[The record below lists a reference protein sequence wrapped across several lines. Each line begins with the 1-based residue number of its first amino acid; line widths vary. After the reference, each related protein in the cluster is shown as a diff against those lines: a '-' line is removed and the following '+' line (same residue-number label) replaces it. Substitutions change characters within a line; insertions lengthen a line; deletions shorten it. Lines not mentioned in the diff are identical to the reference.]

1 MKIIIPMAGKG
12 SRLRPH
18 TLTVPKPL
26 ISVAGKPIV
35 QRLVEDLAASL
46 SGKNRAIEE
55 VAFITGEF
63 GEDVEKQLIAVAESV
78 GAKGTIYKQD
88 VPLGIA
94 HAIGC
99 SSPSLS
105 GNLIVA
111 FADTLFRANFNF
123 NPKEDGII
131 WTQKVDDPSSFGVVK
146 VDLENVITDFVEK
159 PKEFISNLAIV
170 GIYYFR
176 EGEKLR
182 QEIEDLIKNDIKLR
196 GEYQLT
202 SVLEN
207 MKNNGTRFRTAQIDE
222 WIDCGN
228 KEAVVHANRRMLD
241 IKSDEPM
248 VSANAKTR
256 HTVIIPPCFV
266 GENVV
271 IKDSVIGPY
280 VSIGKN
286 TTVEHSVITNSVIG
300 EDTTILH
307 SNLGNSMIGNAVE
320 YVGRRSELSISD
332 YSKFAS

>member
-1 MKIIIPMAGKG
+1 MAGKG

-35 QRLVEDLAASL
+35 QRLVEDLATSYNGL
-46 SGKNRAIEE
+46 IEE
-55 VAFITGEF
+55 VAFITGEY
-63 GEDVEKQLIAVAESV
+63 GEDVERHLISIAQSI

-99 SSPSLS
+99 AAASLS

-111 FADTLFRANFNF
+111 FADTLFKANFHF

-146 VDLENVITDFVEK
+146 IDMNNIITDFVEK
-159 PKEFISNLAIV
+159 PKNFVSNLAIV
-170 GIYYFR
+170 GIYYFND
-176 EGEKLR
+176 GDVLR
-182 QEIEDLIKNDIKLR
+182 KEINYLIENDIKLR

-202 SVLEN
+202 SVLDN
-207 MKNNGTRFRTAQIDE
+207 MKNNGTRFRTASIEE

-228 KEAVVHANRRMLD
+228 KEAVVHANKRMLD
-241 IKSDEPM
+241 IKRNEKLHAD
-248 VSANAKTR
+248 SAQLINA
-256 HTVIIPPCFV
+256 VVIPPCFI
-266 GENVV
+266 GKNAV

-280 VSIGKN
+280 VSVGN
-286 TTVEHSVITNSVIG
+286 NSVINESIIVNSVIG
-300 EDTTILH
+300 EETVIKDATM
-307 SNLGNSMIGNAVE
+307 SNSMIGNYVE
-320 YVGRRSELSISD
+320 YKGHKLELSISD
-332 YSKFAS
+332 YSKYAS

>member
-35 QRLVEDLAASL
+35 QRLVEDLAASFN
-46 SGKNRAIEE
+46 GEIEE

-63 GEDVEKQLIAVAESV
+63 GEDVERNLIKIAESV

-99 SSPSLS
+99 AGESLS

-111 FADTLFRANFNF
+111 FADTLFQANFHF
-123 NPKEDGII
+123 NPREDGII
-131 WTQKVDDPSSFGVVK
+131 WTQKVDDPSAFGVVK
-146 VDLENVITDFVEK
+146 IDMNNTITDFVEK
-159 PKEFISNLAIV
+159 PKSFVSNLAIV

-176 EGEKLR
+176 DGNQLKN
-182 QEIEDLIKNDIKLR
+182 EIEYLIKNDIKLR
-196 GEYQLT
+196 GEFQMT

-207 MKNNGTRFRTAQIDE
+207 MKNGGTKFRTAMIEE

-228 KEAVVHANRRMLD
+228 KEAVVHANKRMLD
-241 IKSDEPM
+241 IKKKEKLQAD
-248 VSANAKTR
+248 SAKLTNSV
-256 HTVIIPPCFV
+256 VIAPCFI

-280 VSIGKN
+280 VSVGN
-286 TTVEHSVITNSVIG
+286 NSTITESIVVNSVIG
-300 EDTTILH
+300 EETLIKDATM
-307 SNLGNSMIGNAVE
+307 SNSMIGNFVE
-320 YVGRRSELSISD
+320 YVGHKSELSISD
-332 YSKFAS
+332 YSKYAS

>member
-35 QRLVEDLAASL
+35 QRLVEDLATSYNGL
-46 SGKNRAIEE
+46 IEE
-55 VAFITGEF
+55 VAFITGEY
-63 GEDVEKQLIAVAESV
+63 GEDVERHLISIAQSI

-99 SSPSLS
+99 AAASLS

-111 FADTLFRANFNF
+111 FADTLFKANFHF

-146 VDLENVITDFVEK
+146 IDMNNIITDFVEK
-159 PKEFISNLAIV
+159 PKNFISNLAIV
-170 GIYYFR
+170 GIYYFND
-176 EGEKLR
+176 GDVLR
-182 QEIEDLIKNDIKLR
+182 KEINYLIENDIKLR

-202 SVLEN
+202 SVLDN
-207 MKNNGTRFRTAQIDE
+207 MKNNGTRFRTASIEE

-228 KEAVVHANRRMLD
+228 KEAVVHANKRMLD
-241 IKSDEPM
+241 IKRNEKLHAD
-248 VSANAKTR
+248 SAQIINA
-256 HTVIIPPCFV
+256 VVIPPCFI
-266 GENVV
+266 GKNAI

-280 VSIGKN
+280 VSVGN
-286 TTVEHSVITNSVIG
+286 NSVINESIIVNSVIG
-300 EDTTILH
+300 EETVIKDATM
-307 SNLGNSMIGNAVE
+307 SNSMIGNYVE
-320 YVGRRSELSISD
+320 YKGHKSELSISD
-332 YSKFAS
+332 YSKYAS

>member
-1 MKIIIPMAGKG
+1 MAGKG

-35 QRLVEDLAASL
+35 QRLVEDLATSYNGL
-46 SGKNRAIEE
+46 IEE
-55 VAFITGEF
+55 VAFITGEY
-63 GEDVEKQLIAVAESV
+63 GEDVERHLISIAQSI

-99 SSPSLS
+99 AAASLS

-111 FADTLFRANFNF
+111 FADTLFKANFHF

-146 VDLENVITDFVEK
+146 IDMNNIITDFVEK
-159 PKEFISNLAIV
+159 PKNFVSNLAIV
-170 GIYYFR
+170 GIYYFND
-176 EGEKLR
+176 GDVLR
-182 QEIEDLIKNDIKLR
+182 KEINYLIENDIKLR

-202 SVLEN
+202 SVLDN
-207 MKNNGTRFRTAQIDE
+207 MKNNGTRFRTASIEE

-228 KEAVVHANRRMLD
+228 KEAVVHANKRMLD
-241 IKSDEPM
+241 IKRNEKLHAD
-248 VSANAKTR
+248 SAQLINA
-256 HTVIIPPCFV
+256 VVIPPCFI
-266 GENVV
+266 GKNAV

-280 VSIGKN
+280 VSVGN
-286 TTVEHSVITNSVIG
+286 NSVINESIIVNSVIG
-300 EDTTILH
+300 EETVIKDATM
-307 SNLGNSMIGNAVE
+307 SNSMIGNYVE
-320 YVGRRSELSISD
+320 YKGHKSELSISD
-332 YSKFAS
+332 YSKYAS

>member
-35 QRLVEDLAASL
+35 QRLVEDLATSYNGL
-46 SGKNRAIEE
+46 IEE
-55 VAFITGEF
+55 VAFITGEY
-63 GEDVEKQLIAVAESV
+63 GEDVERHLISIAQSI

-99 SSPSLS
+99 AAASLS

-111 FADTLFRANFNF
+111 FADTLFKANFHF

-146 VDLENVITDFVEK
+146 IDMNNIITDFVEK
-159 PKEFISNLAIV
+159 PKNFISNLAIV
-170 GIYYFR
+170 GIYYFND
-176 EGEKLR
+176 GNVLR
-182 QEIEDLIKNDIKLR
+182 KEINYLIENDIKLR

-202 SVLEN
+202 SVLDN
-207 MKNNGTRFRTAQIDE
+207 MKNNGTRFRTASIEE

-228 KEAVVHANRRMLD
+228 KEAVVHANKRMLD
-241 IKSDEPM
+241 IKRNEKLHAD
-248 VSANAKTR
+248 SAQIINA
-256 HTVIIPPCFV
+256 VVIPPCFIGQNAIV
-266 GENVV
+266 
-271 IKDSVIGPY
+271 KDSVIGPY
-280 VSIGKN
+280 VSVGN
-286 TTVEHSVITNSVIG
+286 NSVIEESIIVNSVIG
-300 EDTTILH
+300 EETVIKDATM
-307 SNLGNSMIGNAVE
+307 SNSMIGNYVE
-320 YVGRRSELSISD
+320 YKGHKSELSISD
-332 YSKFAS
+332 YSKYAS

>member
-35 QRLVEDLAASL
+35 QRLVEDLATSYN
-46 SGKNRAIEE
+46 GVIEE
-55 VAFITGEF
+55 IAFITGEY
-63 GEDVEKQLIAVAESV
+63 GEDVERHLISIAQSI

-99 SSPSLS
+99 AAASLS

-111 FADTLFRANFNF
+111 FADTLFKANFHF

-146 VDLENVITDFVEK
+146 IDMNNIITDFVEK
-159 PKEFISNLAIV
+159 PKNFISNLAIV
-170 GIYYFR
+170 GIYYFND
-176 EGEKLR
+176 GNVLR
-182 QEIEDLIKNDIKLR
+182 KEINYLIENDIKLR

-202 SVLEN
+202 SVLDN
-207 MKNNGTRFRTAQIDE
+207 MKNNGTRFRTASIEE

-228 KEAVVHANRRMLD
+228 KEAVVHANKRMLD
-241 IKSDEPM
+241 IKRNEKLHSD
-248 VSANAKTR
+248 SAQIINA
-256 HTVIIPPCFV
+256 VIIPPCFIGKNAIV
-266 GENVV
+266 
-271 IKDSVIGPY
+271 KDSVIGPY
-280 VSIGKN
+280 VSVGN
-286 TTVEHSVITNSVIG
+286 NSVINESIIVNSVIG
-300 EDTTILH
+300 EQTVIKDATM
-307 SNLGNSMIGNAVE
+307 SNSMIGNYVE
-320 YVGRRSELSISD
+320 YKGHKSELSISD
-332 YSKFAS
+332 YSKYAS

>member
-1 MKIIIPMAGKG
+1 MAGKG

-35 QRLVEDLAASL
+35 QRLVEDLAASYN
-46 SGKNRAIEE
+46 GAIDE

-63 GEDVEKQLIAVAESV
+63 GIEIEQNLIKIAQSI
-78 GAKGTIYKQD
+78 GAKGSIYKQD

-99 SSPSLS
+99 AAPSLT
-105 GNLIVA
+105 GNIIVA
-111 FADTLFRANFNF
+111 FADTLFQANFHF

-146 VDLENVITDFVEK
+146 VDLDNVITDFVEK
-159 PKEFISNLAIV
+159 PKTFISNLAIV

-176 EGEKLR
+176 EGDLLR
-182 QEIEDLIKNDIKLR
+182 SEIENLIKNNTKVR
-196 GEYQLT
+196 GEYQIT

-228 KEAVVHANRRMLD
+228 KDAVVHANRRMLD
-241 IKSDEPM
+241 IKKDEKLLM
-248 VSANAKTR
+248 ESAKLVNS
-256 HTVIIPPCFV
+256 VIILPCFI
-266 GENVV
+266 GENVL

-280 VSIGKN
+280 VSVGNNSKIDDSIISK
-286 TTVEHSVITNSVIG
+286 SVIG
-300 EDTTILH
+300 EESYIKNAHL
-307 SNLGNSMIGNAVE
+307 SNSMIGNYVE
-320 YVGRRSELSISD
+320 YVGRKSELSISD

>member
-35 QRLVEDLAASL
+35 QRLVEDLAKSYK
-46 SGKNRAIEE
+46 GTIEE
-55 VAFITGEF
+55 VAYITGEF
-63 GEDVEKQLIAVAESV
+63 GDAVEQQLLEIAASI

-99 SSPSLS
+99 AAPSLE

-111 FADTLFRANFNF
+111 FADTLFRANFHF

-131 WTQKVDDPSSFGVVK
+131 WTQKVDDPSAFGVVK
-146 VDLENVITDFVEK
+146 IDQENVISDFVEK
-159 PKEFISNLAIV
+159 PTKFVSNLAIV

-176 EGEKLR
+176 EGERLR
-182 QEIEDLIKNDIKLR
+182 SEIDYLIKNDIKLR
-196 GEYQLT
+196 GEYQMT

-207 MKNNGTRFRTAQIDE
+207 MKNNGVRFRTAQIDE

-228 KEAVVHANRRMLD
+228 KEAVVHANSRMLD
-241 IKSDEPM
+241 IKSAEAM
-248 VSANAKTR
+248 VAASAKTR
-256 HTVIIPPCFV
+256 NTVIIQPCFI
-266 GENVV
+266 GDNVV

-280 VSIGKN
+280 VSIGRN
-286 TTVEHSVITNSVIG
+286 SVVEHSVISNAVIG
-300 EDTTILH
+300 EDTRIID
-307 SNLGNSMIGNAVE
+307 SNLGNSMIGNSVE
-320 YVGRRSELSISD
+320 YIGRKSELSISD

>member
-35 QRLVEDLAASL
+35 QRLVEDLATSYNGL
-46 SGKNRAIEE
+46 IEE
-55 VAFITGEF
+55 VAFITGEY
-63 GEDVEKQLIAVAESV
+63 GEDVERHLISIAQSI

-99 SSPSLS
+99 AAASLS

-111 FADTLFRANFNF
+111 FADTLFKANFHF

-146 VDLENVITDFVEK
+146 IDMNNIITDFVEK
-159 PKEFISNLAIV
+159 PKNFISNLAIV
-170 GIYYFR
+170 GIYYFND
-176 EGEKLR
+176 GNVLR
-182 QEIEDLIKNDIKLR
+182 KEINYLIENDIKLR

-202 SVLEN
+202 SVLDN
-207 MKNNGTRFRTAQIDE
+207 MKNNGTRFRTASIEE

-228 KEAVVHANRRMLD
+228 KEAVVHANKRMLD
-241 IKSDEPM
+241 IKRNEKLHAD
-248 VSANAKTR
+248 SAQIINA
-256 HTVIIPPCFV
+256 VVIPPCFI
-266 GENVV
+266 GKNAV

-280 VSIGKN
+280 VSVGN
-286 TTVEHSVITNSVIG
+286 NSVINESIIVNSVIG
-300 EDTTILH
+300 EETVIKDATM
-307 SNLGNSMIGNAVE
+307 SNSMIGNYVE
-320 YVGRRSELSISD
+320 YKGHKSELSISD
-332 YSKFAS
+332 YSKYAS

>member
-1 MKIIIPMAGKG
+1 MAGKG

-35 QRLVEDLAASL
+35 QRLVEDLATSYNGL
-46 SGKNRAIEE
+46 IEE
-55 VAFITGEF
+55 VAFITGEY
-63 GEDVEKQLIAVAESV
+63 GEDVERHLISIAQSI

-99 SSPSLS
+99 AAASLS

-111 FADTLFRANFNF
+111 FADTLFKANFHF

-146 VDLENVITDFVEK
+146 IDMNNIITDFVEK
-159 PKEFISNLAIV
+159 PKNFVSNLAIV
-170 GIYYFR
+170 GIYYFND
-176 EGEKLR
+176 GDVLR
-182 QEIEDLIKNDIKLR
+182 KEINYLIENDIKLR

-202 SVLEN
+202 SVLDN
-207 MKNNGTRFRTAQIDE
+207 MKNKGTRFRTASIEE

-228 KEAVVHANRRMLD
+228 KEAVVHANKRMLD
-241 IKSDEPM
+241 IKRNEKLHAD
-248 VSANAKTR
+248 SAQLINA
-256 HTVIIPPCFV
+256 VVIPPCFI
-266 GENVV
+266 GKNAV

-280 VSIGKN
+280 VSVGN
-286 TTVEHSVITNSVIG
+286 NSVISESIIVNSVIG
-300 EDTTILH
+300 EETVIKDATM
-307 SNLGNSMIGNAVE
+307 SNSMIGNYVE
-320 YVGRRSELSISD
+320 YKGHKSELSISD
-332 YSKFAS
+332 YSKYAS

>member
-26 ISVAGKPIV
+26 IAVAGKPIV
-35 QRLVEDLAASL
+35 QRLVEDLAQSFN
-46 SGKNRAIEE
+46 GKIEE

-63 GEDVEKQLIAVAESV
+63 GEDVERQLIAVANSI

-88 VPLGIA
+88 MPLGIA

-99 SSPSLS
+99 AGLSLA

-111 FADTLFRANFNF
+111 FADTLFRANFHF
-123 NPKEDGII
+123 NPKEDGIV
-131 WTQKVDDPSSFGVVK
+131 WTQKVEDPSAFGVVK
-146 VDLENVITDFVEK
+146 LDLNNIITDFVEK
-159 PKEFISNLAIV
+159 PQNFVSNLAIV
-170 GIYYFR
+170 GIYYFNQ
-176 EGEKLR
+176 GEKLR
-182 QEIEDLIKNDIKLR
+182 EEIEYLIKNDIKVR

-207 MKNNGTRFRTAQIDE
+207 MKNNNTKFRTATIDE

-228 KEAVVHANRRMLD
+228 KEAVVHANKRMLE
-241 IKSDEPM
+241 IKKAESM
-248 VSANAKTR
+248 VAASAKTR
-256 HTVIIPPCFV
+256 NSVIIQPCFIADGV
-266 GENVV
+266 N

-280 VSIGKN
+280 VSIGRN
-286 TTVEHSVITNSVIG
+286 TTIEGSVVENSVLG
-300 EDTTILH
+300 EETTIIDSIL
-307 SNLGNSMIGNAVE
+307 SNSMVGNYVE
-320 YVGRRSELSISD
+320 YVGRKSELSISD

>member
-35 QRLVEDLAASL
+35 QRLVEDLATSYNGL
-46 SGKNRAIEE
+46 IEE
-55 VAFITGEF
+55 VAFITGEY
-63 GEDVEKQLIAVAESV
+63 GEDVERHLISIAQSI

-99 SSPSLS
+99 AAASLS

-111 FADTLFRANFNF
+111 FADTLFKANFHF

-146 VDLENVITDFVEK
+146 IDMNNIITDFVEK
-159 PKEFISNLAIV
+159 PKNFISNLAIV
-170 GIYYFR
+170 GIYYFND
-176 EGEKLR
+176 GDVLR
-182 QEIEDLIKNDIKLR
+182 KEINYLIENDIKLR

-202 SVLEN
+202 SVLDN
-207 MKNNGTRFRTAQIDE
+207 MKNNGTRFRTASIEE

-228 KEAVVHANRRMLD
+228 KEAVVHANKRMLD
-241 IKSDEPM
+241 IKRNEKLHAD
-248 VSANAKTR
+248 SAQIINA
-256 HTVIIPPCFV
+256 VVIPPCFI
-266 GENVV
+266 GKNAV

-280 VSIGKN
+280 VSVGN
-286 TTVEHSVITNSVIG
+286 NSVINESIIVNSVIG
-300 EDTTILH
+300 EETVIKDATM
-307 SNLGNSMIGNAVE
+307 SNSMIGNYVE
-320 YVGRRSELSISD
+320 YKGHKSELSISD
-332 YSKFAS
+332 YSKYAS

>member
-35 QRLVEDLAASL
+35 QRLVEDLATSYNGL
-46 SGKNRAIEE
+46 IEE
-55 VAFITGEF
+55 VAFITGEY
-63 GEDVEKQLIAVAESV
+63 GEDVERHLISIAQSI

-99 SSPSLS
+99 AAASLS

-111 FADTLFRANFNF
+111 FADTLFKANFHF

-146 VDLENVITDFVEK
+146 IDMNNIITDFVEK
-159 PKEFISNLAIV
+159 PKNFVSNLAIV
-170 GIYYFR
+170 GIYYFND
-176 EGEKLR
+176 GDILR
-182 QEIEDLIKNDIKLR
+182 KEINYLIENDIKLR

-202 SVLEN
+202 SVLDN
-207 MKNNGTRFRTAQIDE
+207 MKNNGTRFRTASIEE

-228 KEAVVHANRRMLD
+228 KEAVVHANKRMLD
-241 IKSDEPM
+241 IKRNEKLHAD
-248 VSANAKTR
+248 SAQLINA
-256 HTVIIPPCFV
+256 VVIPPCFI
-266 GENVV
+266 GKNAV

-280 VSIGKN
+280 VSVGN
-286 TTVEHSVITNSVIG
+286 NSVINESIIVNSVIG
-300 EDTTILH
+300 EETVIKDATM
-307 SNLGNSMIGNAVE
+307 SNSMIGNYVE
-320 YVGRRSELSISD
+320 YKGHKSELSISD
-332 YSKFAS
+332 YSKYAS

>member
-35 QRLVEDLAASL
+35 QRLVEDLAS
-46 SGKNRAIEE
+46 SYNGAIEE

-63 GEDVEKQLIAVAESV
+63 GDDVERNLIKIANSI
-78 GAKGTIYKQD
+78 GAQGTIYKQD

-99 SSPSLS
+99 ASPSLN

-111 FADTLFRANFNF
+111 FADTLFRANFHF
-123 NPKEDGII
+123 NPGEDGII

-146 VDLENVITDFVEK
+146 IDMENVITDFVEK
-159 PKEFISNLAIV
+159 PKAFISNLAIV
-170 GIYYFR
+170 GIYYFKD
-176 EGEKLR
+176 GDLLR
-182 QEIEDLIKNDIKLR
+182 TEIENLIKNDTKVR
-196 GEYQLT
+196 GEYQIT

-207 MKNNGTRFRTAQIDE
+207 MKNSGTRFRTAQIEE

-241 IKSDEPM
+241 IKRDEKLQAD
-248 VSANAKTR
+248 SAQVINS
-256 HTVIIPPCFV
+256 VIIPPCFI
-266 GENVV
+266 GEKAI

-280 VSIGKN
+280 VSIGNNSKIN
-286 TTVEHSVITNSVIG
+286 ESIITNSVIG
-300 EDTTILH
+300 EESHIKNSHL
-307 SNLGNSMIGNAVE
+307 SNSMIGNFVE
-320 YVGRRSELSISD
+320 YVGRKSELSISD

>member
-35 QRLVEDLAASL
+35 QRLVEDLATSYN
-46 SGKNRAIEE
+46 GIIEE
-55 VAFITGEF
+55 VAFITGEY
-63 GEDVEKQLIAVAESV
+63 GEDVERHLISIAQSI

-99 SSPSLS
+99 AAASLS

-111 FADTLFRANFNF
+111 FADTLFKANFHF

-146 VDLENVITDFVEK
+146 IDMNNIITDFVEK
-159 PKEFISNLAIV
+159 PKNFISNLAIV
-170 GIYYFR
+170 GIYYFND
-176 EGEKLR
+176 GNVLR
-182 QEIEDLIKNDIKLR
+182 KEINYLIENDIKLR

-202 SVLEN
+202 SVLDN
-207 MKNNGTRFRTAQIDE
+207 MKNNGTRFRTASIEE

-228 KEAVVHANRRMLD
+228 KEAVVHANKRMLD
-241 IKSDEPM
+241 IKRNEKLHSD
-248 VSANAKTR
+248 SAQIINA
-256 HTVIIPPCFV
+256 VIIPPCFIGKNAIV
-266 GENVV
+266 
-271 IKDSVIGPY
+271 KDSVIGPY
-280 VSIGKN
+280 VSVGN
-286 TTVEHSVITNSVIG
+286 NSVINESIIVNSVIG
-300 EDTTILH
+300 EQTVIKDATM
-307 SNLGNSMIGNAVE
+307 SNSMIGNYVE
-320 YVGRRSELSISD
+320 YKGHKSELSISD
-332 YSKFAS
+332 YSKYAS